1 MKKHLR
7 IDLEYFSSFN
17 VMQRHLSKI
26 EFERNNLLFEF
37 SKIFIWERKKQ
48 KEKAK

>member
-26 EFERNNLLFEF
+26 ELERNLLFEF